1 VNSSSSSVLNLN
13 LFGTKL
19 RPILQTEAAEC
30 GVACLA
36 MVATHFGLRTDLA
49 ALRARFSVSMKGA
62 TLAQLMGYAAA
73 LELSARPLRLE
84 LEELPQLAVPC
95 VLHWDMN
102 HFVVLVKA
110 SAKSITILDPA
121 MGERTL
127 PISEVSGHFTGVALE
142 LSPTPA
148 FVKRDERQKIK
159 LWPLM
164 GSVMGLK
171 RSLAVVMVLAIALQV
186 FTVISPLFMQW
197 IVDGVLVSADR
208 DLLTIIGFGSLILL
222 LTQLAISTARS
233 WSLLY
238 VSTTLGLQ
246 WTGRVFSHMMRLPVS
261 FFEKRHLGDVVSRFD
276 SVKAIQR
283 SLTTSILEAI
293 LDGVMAIVTLGMM
306 ALYSVKLCMI
316 VFVALSLYGLMRWA
330 SYGMLKQAS
339 GDLLALN
346 AKASSHFL
354 ESIRA
359 VRPIKLFGG
368 EEDRKARWQNMTID
382 GINRN
387 VQVERL
393 NLVFKT
399 ANALIFGIEGVA
411 ILWLGANSVMS
422 RELSIGM
429 LMAFISYK
437 DQFNGRISSL
447 IDKFIEYKMLDLHAE
462 RLADIVLTKAEPLSA
477 PEVPSNKKAAQT
489 AVPKIELRGVCFR
502 YADAEPW
509 VLRDINITFEP
520 CDNAVIAGASGC
532 GKSTLVKIILGL
544 LPPTEGDV
552 LVDGVPVS
560 RLGFAAYRKLVST
573 VMQDDVLL
581 AGSVADNITFF
592 DVQPNLLRMEVA
604 SKVASIHDEIAAMP
618 MQYRTLVGDMG
629 TTLSGGQKQR
639 VLLARALY
647 HQPKVLVL
655 DEATSHLD
663 GDNEAKVNGA
673 IRNLKLTRISV
684 AHRKETIAMA
694 DRMIVLANGQVVRDE
709 RRPGS
714 GPPEISQRRA

>member
-1 VNSSSSSVLNLN
+1 MTNLTLNLS
-13 LFGTKL
+13 LFKSKQ
-19 RPILQTEAAEC
+19 RPVLQTEAAEC
-30 GVACLA
+30 GIACLT
-36 MVATHFGLRTDLA
+36 MVANHFGFRTDLA
-49 ALRARFSVSMKGA
+49 TLRQRFSVSLKGA
-62 TLAQLMGYAAA
+62 TLAQLMQYAASM
-73 LELSARPLRLE
+73 ELSSRPLRLE
-84 LEELPQLAVPC
+84 LEELSQLAAPC
-95 VLHWDMN
+95 ILHWDMN
-102 HFVVLVKA
+102 HFVVLIKA

-121 MGERTL
+121 MGERVVPL
-127 PISEVSGHFTGVALE
+127 SEVSAHFTGVALE

-148 FVKRDERQKIK
+148 FRKRDERQKIK

-164 GSVMGLK
+164 GSVLGLK
-171 RSLAVVMVLAIALQV
+171 RSLAVVLVLAVALQV

-197 IVDGVLVSADR
+197 VVDGVLVSADR
-208 DLLTIIGFGSLILL
+208 DLLTIIGAGSLILL
-222 LTQLAISTARS
+222 VTQLAISTARS

-238 VSTTLGLQ
+238 ISTTLGLQ

-283 SLTTSILEAI
+283 TLTTSILEAI
-293 LDGVMAIVTLGMM
+293 LDGIMAIVTLGMM
-306 ALYSVKLCMI
+306 LLYSVKLAAV
-316 VFVALSLYGLMRWA
+316 VFVALALYTLLRWA
-330 SYGMLKQAS
+330 SYGALKQAS

-368 EEDRKARWQNMTID
+368 EEDRKARWQNMTVD

-393 NLVFKT
+393 NLVFKS

-411 ILWLGANSVMS
+411 ILWLGANGVMG

-462 RLADIVLTKAEPLSA
+462 RLSDIVLTKAEPLEA
-477 PEVPSNKKAAQT
+477 PASNVVPLPAAQIP
-489 AVPKIELRGVCFR
+489 VPKIELRGVCFK

-509 VLRDINITFEP
+509 VLRDVNLIFEP
-520 CDNAVIAGASGC
+520 GDNIVIAGASGC
-532 GKSTLVKIILGL
+532 GKSTLVKVILGL
-544 LPPTEGDV
+544 LPPTEGEV
-552 LVDGVPVS
+552 LVDGIPVS
-560 RLGFAAYRKLVST
+560 RMGFASYRRLVGT

-592 DVQPNLLRMEVA
+592 DAQPNLLRMEVA
-604 SKVASIHDEIAAMP
+604 AKVASIHEEISAMP
-618 MQYRTLVGDMG
+618 MQFRSLVGDMG

-647 HQPKVLVL
+647 HQPKILVL

-663 GDNEAKVNGA
+663 GENEAKVNAA
-673 IRNLKLTRISV
+673 IQRLKLTRISV

-694 DRMIVLANGQVVRDE
+694 DRLIVVHGGRVVRDE
-709 RRPGS
+709 RKPTGT
-714 GPPEISQRRA
+714 PEKQRA

>member
-1 VNSSSSSVLNLN
+1 MTVATLNLN

-102 HFVVLVKA
+102 HFVVLTKA
-110 SAKSITILDPA
+110 STKSITILDPA

-316 VFVALSLYGLMRWA
+316 VFIALSLYGLMRWA

-462 RLADIVLTKAEPLSA
+462 RLADIVLTKAEPLANPSA
-477 PEVPSNKKAAQT
+477 PDVPSNKKASQT

-714 GPPEISQRRA
+714 GPPEISQKRA

>member
-1 VNSSSSSVLNLN
+1 
-13 LFGTKL
+13 
-19 RPILQTEAAEC
+19 
-30 GVACLA
+30 
-36 MVATHFGLRTDLA
+36 MVASHFGLRTDLA

-62 TLAQLMGYAAA
+62 TLAQLMGYAAT
-73 LELSARPLRLE
+73 LELSPRPLRLE
-84 LEELPQLAVPC
+84 LEELPQLGLPC

-102 HFVVLVKA
+102 HFVVLTKVT
-110 SAKSITILDPA
+110 SKSITILDPA

-127 PISEVSGHFTGVALE
+127 RLAEVSGHFTGVALE
-142 LSPTPA
+142 LSPTPS

-171 RSLAVVMVLAIALQV
+171 RSLAVVLVLAVALQI

-306 ALYSVKLCMI
+306 LLYSPKLAGI
-316 VFVALSLYGLMRWA
+316 VFMALTLYALLRWA

-368 EEDRKARWQNMTID
+368 EEDRKARWQNMTIE
-382 GINRN
+382 GINRS

-462 RLADIVLTKAEPLSA
+462 RLADIVLTKAEPLAA
-477 PEVPSNKKAAQT
+477 PVSPALGKSNSAAQIS
-489 AVPKIELRGVCFR
+489 VPKIELRGVCFR

-520 CDNAVIAGASGC
+520 CDNVVIAGASGC
-532 GKSTLVKIILGL
+532 GKSTLVKVILGL
-544 LPPTEGDV
+544 LPPTEGEV
-552 LVDGVPVS
+552 LVDGIPVS
-560 RLGFAAYRKLVST
+560 RMGFSAYRKLVGT

-604 SKVASIHDEIAAMP
+604 SKVASIHDEIVAMP

-673 IRNLKLTRISV
+673 IRNLRLTRISV
-684 AHRKETIAMA
+684 AHRRETIAMA
-694 DRMIVLANGQVVRDE
+694 DRLIVVANGVIVRDE
-709 RRPGS
+709 RKPS
-714 GPPEISQRRA
+714 AAAADLEPKRA